1 MSGVQ
6 KIQGK
11 VKVVLNELV
20 SEGVITSFRTNF
32 DVLDEAPGP
41 VVTVTVPASRFLEDV
56 REHVIEA
63 LAAVA
68 IGIDIILD
76 P

>member
-41 VVTVTVPASRFLEDV
+41 VVTVTAPASRSLKDV
-56 REHVIEA
+56 REQVVDA
-63 LAAVA
+63 LRR
-68 IGIDIILD
+68 
-76 P
+76 

>member
-6 KIQGK
+6 KIRGK

-32 DVLDEAPGP
+32 DVLDGAPGP
-41 VVTVTVPASRFLEDV
+41 VMTVTALASRSLKAV
-56 REHVIEA
+56 REQVVDA
-63 LAAVA
+63 LRR
-68 IGIDIILD
+68 
-76 P
+76 

>member
-1 MSGVQ
+1 M
-6 KIQGK
+6 
-11 VKVVLNELV
+11 LNELV
-20 SEGVITSFRTNF
+20 SGGVITSFRTNF

-41 VVTVTVPASRFLEDV
+41 VVTVTVPASRSLEDV

-68 IGIDIILD
+68 IGIDIILG
-76 P
+76 PA